1 MPGLLLPLEGCC
13 CWRWGGAQASNKP
26 SLCGA
31 HLQIIGYLA
40 REPLIVNCWI
50 HNISTEKLIFKVI
63 THLLSINTTLQMANM
78 YIYFTVD
85 INLDIPWF
93 RVDIYHGIC
102 FLMVF
107 CKSKYINQLQINIPA
122 IIDHAIAVCLI
133 NFCHFP
139 PLLDIKY
146 WCTNANSCSD
156 LNNYCKLHYIH
167 FQQTF
172 SLAKQAIVSLSVAPR
187 HTFKEELVM
196 VPVPGSD
203 RQQIIVRN

>member
-50 HNISTEKLIFKVI
+50 HNISTEKLIFTVI
-63 THLLSINTTLQMANM
+63 TSRIYHLLSINTTLQMANM
-78 YIYFTVD
+78 YIYIYYTVD
-85 INLDIPWF
+85 IKLDIPWF

-107 CKSKYINQLQINIPA
+107 CKSKYIYKSTSNKYSCNHWSCNCCVP
-122 IIDHAIAVCLI
+122 
-133 NFCHFP
+133 NFCHLP

-196 VPVPGSD
+196 LPVPTD
-203 RQQIIVRN
+203 NK

>member
-1 MPGLLLPLEGCC
+1 MLLPLEGCC

-78 YIYFTVD
+78 YIYIYYTVD
-85 INLDIPWF
+85 IKLDIPWF

-122 IIDHAIAVCLI
+122 IIDHAIAMCLI
-133 NFCHFP
+133 FVTFLHFSISNIDAQMQI
-139 PLLDIKY
+139 LV
-146 WCTNANSCSD
+146 
-156 LNNYCKLHYIH
+156 
-167 FQQTF
+167 
-172 SLAKQAIVSLSVAPR
+172 AIW
-187 HTFKEELVM
+187 T
-196 VPVPGSD
+196 
-203 RQQIIVRN
+203 IIVNYIISISNKLFR